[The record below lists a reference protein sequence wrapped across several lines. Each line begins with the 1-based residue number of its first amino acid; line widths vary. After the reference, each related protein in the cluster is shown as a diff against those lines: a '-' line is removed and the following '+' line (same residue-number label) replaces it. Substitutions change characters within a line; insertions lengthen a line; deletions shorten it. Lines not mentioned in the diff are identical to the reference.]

1 MTLADFVNIL
11 HRSLPSSA
19 VRILSLPVFLFST
32 LAVLASAP
40 PTSPGPRHCFATVLA
55 ILHATAAQTTINN
68 DPATLEVCI
77 RASSALYLDV
87 ILSLPCRL
95 CTRVH
100 ILSKMV
106 LTLLHRMFVL
116 AASLSGAVINSAF
129 AFRFLSVWRSARW
142 EHESEWEGIDTV
154 WKVDPVKLIMGM
166 LSVYFTIAAVLSYIG
181 FFGIAKVR
189 VPHLSPSSCPIEL
202 FFPIEKTI
210 MGPIISRLYNS

>member
-1 MTLADFVNIL
+1 MPISLISCTEA
-11 HRSLPSSA
+11 SLPLPSESFPSRSSFSQPSP
-19 VRILSLPVFLFST
+19 SLPLLHQHPQV
-32 LAVLASAP
+32 P
-40 PTSPGPRHCFATVLA
+40 DTVLPPCWLFFTPLLR
-55 ILHATAAQTTINN
+55 ITTINN

-189 VPHLSPSSCPIEL
+189 VPHFSPSSCPIEL